1 MKILDKIERWIAEDM
16 LVSLAIAVNFG
27 VLLVDYFSQGR
38 YWIVLV
44 ALITLLFVC
53 RRSNEQAD

>member
-27 VLLVDYFSQGR
+27 VLLM
-38 YWIVLV
+38 
-44 ALITLLFVC
+44 LITSAKGDTGSF
-53 RRSNEQAD
+53 